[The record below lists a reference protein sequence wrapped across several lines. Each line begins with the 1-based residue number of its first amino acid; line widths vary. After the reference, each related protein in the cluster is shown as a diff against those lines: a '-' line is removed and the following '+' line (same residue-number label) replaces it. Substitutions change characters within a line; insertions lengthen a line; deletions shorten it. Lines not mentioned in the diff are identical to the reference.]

1 MPARKLTVVGGET
14 VVFRCVVKA
23 GNPPPAVVW
32 EREESEPLNSSN
44 DGVLVISPASGDSQG
59 KYICKATNVMGST
72 EAVALLIV
80 QGEPNIIVSPIS
92 PVSVTAGSTVTWNA
106 LPQVTPLR
114 LLSGLLRRILDPI
127 SNR

>member
-1 MPARKLTVVGGET
+1 MSDEFRVLVFTIVAHEMPKIEIMPARKLTVTGGET

-32 EREESEPLNSSN
+32 ESEGHELLNSSN

-59 KYICKATNVMGST
+59 KYVCKAWNAMGST

-80 QGEPNIIVSPIS
+80 QGNKCNIHQLSPSI
-92 PVSVTAGSTVTWNA
+92 
-106 LPQVTPLR
+106 
-114 LLSGLLRRILDPI
+114 
-127 SNR
+127 

>member
-1 MPARKLTVVGGET
+1 MPKIDITPARKLTVTGGET

-32 EREESEPLNSSN
+32 ETEENEPLNSSN

-59 KYICKATNVMGST
+59 KYICKARNVVGST

-80 QGEPNIIVSPIS
+80 QGKITPGKPYQVKADIFMVMKGQSFETKKLRPILVS
-92 PVSVTAGSTVTWNA
+92 SV
-106 LPQVTPLR
+106 L
-114 LLSGLLRRILDPI
+114 
-127 SNR
+127 NRV

>member
-1 MPARKLTVVGGET
+1 MRDYKSRVTKQPVERVAIKFRTKNSVRTFITTLLGQVMPKIEIMPAKKLTVTGGDT

-32 EREESEPLNSSN
+32 ETEENKPLNSSS

-59 KYICKATNVMGST
+59 KYICKASNVMGST

-80 QGEPNIIVSPIS
+80 QGS
-92 PVSVTAGSTVTWNA
+92 
-106 LPQVTPLR
+106 
-114 LLSGLLRRILDPI
+114 
-127 SNR
+127 